1 MYVAFKKAGVLLN
14 GTRWSEKPNKVE
26 ELSLSKEH
34 LNEFIADQVNYHRD
48 NKIKRYERYE
58 SVLHSLMNMV
68 VFSFFTLVVLGYW
81 TELEHENIVSTFL
94 HLNQEWLHLLWI
106 LIPAFYASLEVVYYF
121 LELKLNITIST
132 NIIGKLENL
141 ASEIEHSDQ
150 PTFFMSVEKLRALL
164 QGENQDW
171 KTIVESRHIGPHL

>member
-68 VFSFFTLVVLGYW
+68 VFSFFTVVVLGYW
-81 TELEHENIVSTFL
+81 TELEHENIVPTFL

-132 NIIGKLENL
+132 ISLVSLKIW
-141 ASEIEHSDQ
+141 
-150 PTFFMSVEKLRALL
+150 RA
-164 QGENQDW
+164 
-171 KTIVESRHIGPHL
+171 K